1 MNSMTEWREQR
12 KESELDI
19 RIGSIPSEQQRG
31 KKKNPKKMNRALAN
45 YGIMINFCHWNHS
58 RGETRLSL
66 RKY

>member
-19 RIGSIPSEQQRG
+19 RIGNVPSEQQRE
-31 KKKNPKKMNRALAN
+31 KKLKKMNRALAN
-45 YGIMINFCHWNHS
+45 YGIIINFCHWNHS